1 LVAKTGTKSLLVGLI
16 VLSLVLI
23 SCGTLQVNIEFP
35 PSPTSLPTTATRIET
50 PAAQVTQGPSEPT
63 KGVPTATGVVSG
75 RRLKAGQKLVINE
88 IHMFSAGDGWGVG
101 RAAYDPNNTVLRTAD
116 GGLTWQD
123 VAPLQVFAST
133 PADGLAAVTFFGS
146 KEHAW
151 AAFAPRTPQPAPQP
165 AVIWTT
171 TDGGVS
177 WTPSQ
182 PLDFTNV
189 QMEYYVPGVM
199 GFSNE
204 QNGWFMAHLGAG
216 MSHDYIAIFT
226 TADGGKTWK
235 RVFDPQKNGDL
246 MSCTKTG
253 VGFSS
258 PQNGFLVGDCPGLM
272 PELFLYRTK
281 DGGQTWSKVSLP
293 VPPGEP
299 ENLISD
305 NGNGCGIPS
314 LVYSLAQT
322 IILDMRCER
331 YNLGSA
337 WSWLYISMDGGDSWK
352 SYPLPANYG
361 ILNFADPDDGWLLA
375 MAKNDNTAG
384 GEIFHTSDGG
394 KTWLEVL
401 GVGWQGVPE
410 FPDAMNG
417 WVVAHSGDLLALVHT
432 TNGGTTWEELKPVIG
447 Q

>member
-1 LVAKTGTKSLLVGLI
+1 LGDKSRSRRLLGGLI
-16 VLSLVLI
+16 ALSLVLI

-35 PSPTSLPTTATRIET
+35 PSPTSAPSTQAIIDT
-50 PAAQVTQGPSEPT
+50 PVAQATQGPVAVT
-63 KGVPTATGVVSG
+63 KAAATATGVVSG

-88 IHMFSAGDGWGVG
+88 IHMFSPDEGWGVG
-101 RAAYDPNNTVLRTAD
+101 RAAYDPNNTVLRTSD

-151 AAFAPRTPQPAPQP
+151 AAFAPRTPQPPDQP
-165 AVIWTT
+165 VVWTT
-171 TDGGVS
+171 SDGGMS
-177 WTPSQ
+177 WTPGQ
-182 PLDFTNV
+182 PLDFSNV
-189 QMEYYVPGVM
+189 QVEYYLPGSL
-199 GFSNE
+199 GFSDE
-204 QNGWFMAHLGAG
+204 LNGWLLVHLGAG

-235 RVFDPQKNGDL
+235 RVLDPGKNGDM
-246 MSCTKTG
+246 MSCNKTG
-253 VGFSS
+253 IGFSA
-258 PQNGFLVGDCPGLM
+258 PADGWLVGDCPGLM
-272 PELFLYRTK
+272 PDLFLYHSK

-293 VPPGEP
+293 APLGEP
-299 ENLISD
+299 ENFIQDS
-305 NGNGCGIPS
+305 NNGCGIQS

-322 IILDMRCER
+322 IILDMRCMR
-331 YNLGSA
+331 YSVGTA
-337 WSWLYISMDGGDSWK
+337 WSWLYVSMDGGQSWK
-352 SYPLPANYG
+352 PYSLPANYG
-361 ILNFADPDDGWLLA
+361 ILNFADADDGWLLA
-375 MAKNDNTAG
+375 MTKEDNTAG

-401 GVGWQGVPE
+401 GVGWQGTPE
-410 FPDAMNG
+410 FPDANNG

-432 TNGGTTWEELKPVIG
+432 SDGGKTWEELKPVIG